1 MKGGEFAGLDINQEK
16 MANNKSRK
24 NVNRSKKG
32 NKDKSQQRNEN
43 KRDNG

>member
-1 MKGGEFAGLDINQEK
+1 MKGGEFTGLDINQEK

-24 NVNRSKKG
+24 NVNRSKKS

-43 KRDNG
+43 KKDNG